1 MSNWSER
8 SVRVGNDEITLL
20 EAGSGKPLLV
30 FHDELGPTSWQTW
43 HGELAESRRLV
54 MPLVPGF
61 TGERIGWIRSVRD
74 LAALYGHLLRREGIA
89 PIDVLGFSLGGWIA
103 AEMLAANPGQFGK
116 VALVAPFGIKP
127 SDGFIM
133 DFFPMAAADY
143 VKHSVADAETTQ
155 GFDALYGPAS
165 PEQYES
171 WEDARTECARLAWEP
186 YMHNQSLEGL
196 LRGVSDVPALLL
208 WGEKDAILP
217 ESAIQQYLRSLPG
230 SRAHVFKAC
239 GHRPEIERPQE
250 FLSALNR
257 FFA

>member
-1 MSNWSER
+1 MSDWSER
-8 SVRVGNDEITLL
+8 RVRVGDDEITLL

-30 FHDELGPTSWQTW
+30 FHDELGPTSWQRW
-43 HGELAESRRLV
+43 HGELAKTRRLI
-54 MPLVPGF
+54 MPLIPGF
-61 TGERIGWIRSVRD
+61 KGERIGWIRSVRD
-74 LAALYGHLLRREGIA
+74 LAAVYSHVLRQERLA

-116 VALVAPFGIKP
+116 AALVAPFGIKP
-127 SDGFIM
+127 SEGFIM

-143 VKHSVADAETTQ
+143 VKHSVADVEAVE
-155 GFDALYGPAS
+155 GFATLYGPAS
-165 PEQYES
+165 PEQYEN

-196 LRGVSDVPALLL
+196 LRGVSDVPVLLF

-217 ESAIQQYLRSLPG
+217 ESAVQAYLRSISG
-230 SRAHVFKAC
+230 SRVHIFKEC
-239 GHRPEIERPQE
+239 GHRPEVEHPQE
-250 FLSALNR
+250 FLAALNR